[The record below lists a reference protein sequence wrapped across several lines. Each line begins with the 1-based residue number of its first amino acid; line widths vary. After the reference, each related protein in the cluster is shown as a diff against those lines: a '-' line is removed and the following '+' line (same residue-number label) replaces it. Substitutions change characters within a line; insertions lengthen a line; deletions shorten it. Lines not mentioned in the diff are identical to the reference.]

1 MLRTLIALL
10 LLSFTFTAPLALADG
25 RILVLSGYVDGLPF
39 PRRIKQ
45 GLRDQLETQVP
56 GIVVHAQSLDIYR
69 PQPESY
75 KQLLVDLI
83 TTTYADQVD
92 LIVAL
97 DPKAFEFYRERLS
110 TQFGNTP
117 IIFSNDR
124 GELTSLQAH
133 EYSLLIRPNFRETLR
148 IARHHYPQLERLYL
162 IGDDYNEDLTASEL
176 EGQLAGVELIRL
188 GEKSLDQM
196 RQTISSLGEGDLL
209 FFQLLFADGEGTP
222 MVPPIRY
229 LTEFAALSPVP
240 TLCMYANFIAQ
251 GCLGG
256 SVSSPADQASALVEA
271 IQTYAFKE
279 VSLDSATWS
288 PLPQPPTGQILRRF
302 ASQSVVDYP
311 ALERFGLDQRRLAG
325 VRYINEPLPI
335 YAGFARELAIV
346 SAVALALL
354 VATVGY
360 LWFVRG
366 QRNLLHR
373 FASLSDNVPTGIFW
387 SDESGRRWHHNQ
399 RISRWAKQLNMPV
412 GEVREAALAHLR
424 RHPHVHKEFALGKAG
439 EIRYFNVRVTEYQ
452 DHPEILLLEE
462 TTELHEYQRKL
473 QEQALIDELSGL
485 PNRRSVNTTLER
497 WCAASHRGKRNFA
510 VLLVDL
516 DGFKSINDTYGHA
529 AGDAT
534 LAKISARLKSR
545 SRQSD
550 MIARLGGDE
559 FLVLADG
566 VDTEIEALAL
576 GRALISTIEEP
587 IELNEIGARVSLTA
601 SVGIALCPEHANDP
615 DLITLFAD
623 RAMYSVKQGD
633 ERGGVALYA
642 AQSEQTGS

>member
-10 LLSFTFTAPLALADG
+10 LLSFTFTVSSALAQG

-45 GLRDQLETQVP
+45 DLRDQLEARVP
-56 GIVVHAQSLDIYR
+56 GVVVHAQSLDIYR

-75 KQLLVDLI
+75 KQLLEDLI
-83 TTTYADQVD
+83 STTYADQVD

-97 DPKAFEFYRERLS
+97 DPKALVFYRERLS
-110 TQFGNTP
+110 TQFGDTP

-124 GELTSLQAH
+124 GELTTLQAH

-162 IGDDYNEDLTASEL
+162 VGDEYNQDLTASEL
-176 EGQLAGVELIRL
+176 DGQLAGIELIRL

-209 FFQLLFADGEGTP
+209 FFQLLFADSEGTP

-229 LTEFAALSPVP
+229 LAEFAALSPVP

-279 VSLDSATWS
+279 VSLDSATWN

-302 ASQSVVDYP
+302 ASQSVVDYA
-311 ALERFGLDQRRLAG
+311 ALERFGLDQRKLAG
-325 VRYINEPLPI
+325 VRYVNEPLPV
-335 YAGFARELAIV
+335 YAGFARELAIL
-346 SAVALALL
+346 STVALVLLAL
-354 VATVGY
+354 TIGY

-373 FASLSDNVPTGIFW
+373 FALLSDTVPTGIFW

-399 RISRWAKQLNMPV
+399 RISHWAKQLDMPV
-412 GEVREAALAHLR
+412 GELREAALAHLR
-424 RHPHVHKEFALGKAG
+424 RYPHLNKEFALGKAG
-439 EIRYFNVRVTEYQ
+439 EIRYFNVRVAEYQ
-452 DHPEILLLEE
+452 YHPEILLLQE

-473 QEQALIDELSGL
+473 QEQALIDELTGL

-497 WCAASHRGKRNFA
+497 WCAASHRGQRSFA
-510 VLLVDL
+510 LLLVDL
-516 DGFKSINDTYGHA
+516 DGFKSINDNYGHA

-545 SRQSD
+545 SRQTD
-550 MIARLGGDE
+550 MIARLSGDE
-559 FLVLADG
+559 FLVLADE
-566 VDTEIEALAL
+566 VDTQVEAQTLS
-576 GRALISTIEEP
+576 RALISAIEEP
-587 IELNEIGARVSLTA
+587 IDLPDTGARVSLSA
-601 SVGIALCPEHANDP
+601 SIGVALCPEHTNDP

-623 RAMYSVKQGD
+623 RAMYSVKH
-633 ERGGVALYA
+633 EKKRGGVAVYT

>member
-1 MLRTLIALL
+1 M
-10 LLSFTFTAPLALADG
+10 
-25 RILVLSGYVDGLPF
+25 
-39 PRRIKQ
+39 
-45 GLRDQLETQVP
+45 
-56 GIVVHAQSLDIYR
+56 
-69 PQPESY
+69 
-75 KQLLVDLI
+75 DLI
-83 TTTYADQVD
+83 STTYADQVD

-110 TQFGNTP
+110 TQFGDTP

-124 GELTSLQAH
+124 GELTTLQAH

-148 IARHHYPQLERLYL
+148 IARHHYPQLKRLYL
-162 IGDDYNEDLTASEL
+162 VGDEYNEDLTASEL
-176 EGQLAGVELIRL
+176 DGQLAGVELIRL
-188 GEKSLDQM
+188 GVQSLDQM

-229 LTEFAALSPVP
+229 LAEFAALSPVP

-256 SVSSPADQASALVEA
+256 SVSSPADQASALVGA

-279 VSLDSATWS
+279 VSLETATWS
-288 PLPQPPTGQILRRF
+288 PLPQPPTGQVLRRF
-302 ASQSVVDYP
+302 ASQSVVDYT
-311 ALERFGLDQRRLAG
+311 ALERFELDPRKLAG
-325 VRYINEPLPI
+325 VRYVNEPPPI
-335 YAGFARELAIV
+335 YSGFAKELAILSTV
-346 SAVALALL
+346 VLVLL
-354 VATVGY
+354 IATIGY
-360 LWFVRG
+360 LWFIRG

-373 FASLSDNVPTGIFW
+373 FASLSDTVPTGIFW
-387 SDESGRRWHHNQ
+387 SDVTGRRWHHNQ
-399 RISRWAKQLNMPV
+399 RISHWACQLNMPV
-412 GEVREAALAHLR
+412 GELRETVLAHLR
-424 RHPHVHKEFALGKAG
+424 RDPPLHKEFALGKAG

-473 QEQALIDELSGL
+473 RELALIDELTGL
-485 PNRRSVNTTLER
+485 PNRRSVNSTLER
-497 WCAASHRGKRNFA
+497 WCAASHRGQRSFA

-516 DGFKSINDTYGHA
+516 DGFKSINDNYGHA

-534 LAKISARLKSR
+534 LAKIAARLKSR

-566 VDTEIEALAL
+566 VETQVEAQTLS
-576 GRALISTIEEP
+576 RALISTIEEP
-587 IELNEIGARVSLTA
+587 IDLPDTGARISLTA
-601 SVGIALCPEHANDP
+601 SIGVALCPEHTSDP
-615 DLITLFAD
+615 DLITLLAD
-623 RAMYSVKQGD
+623 RAMYSVKR
-633 ERGGVALYA
+633 ENTRGGVAVYT

>member
-10 LLSFTFTAPLALADG
+10 LLSFTFTVSSALAQG

-45 GLRDQLETQVP
+45 DLRDQLEARVP
-56 GIVVHAQSLDIYR
+56 GVVVHAQSLDIYR

-75 KQLLVDLI
+75 KQLLEDLI
-83 TTTYADQVD
+83 STTYADQVD

-97 DPKAFEFYRERLS
+97 DPKALEFYRERLS
-110 TQFGNTP
+110 TQFGDTP

-124 GELTSLQAH
+124 GELTTLQAH

-162 IGDDYNEDLTASEL
+162 VGDEYNQDLTASEL
-176 EGQLAGVELIRL
+176 DGQLAGIELIRL

-209 FFQLLFADGEGTP
+209 FFQLLFADSEGTP

-229 LTEFAALSPVP
+229 LAEFAALSPVP

-279 VSLDSATWS
+279 VSLDSATWN

-302 ASQSVVDYP
+302 ASQSVVDYA
-311 ALERFGLDQRRLAG
+311 ALERFGLDQRKLAG
-325 VRYINEPLPI
+325 VRYVNEPLPV
-335 YAGFARELAIV
+335 YAGFARELAIL
-346 SAVALALL
+346 STVALVLLAL
-354 VATVGY
+354 TIGY

-373 FASLSDNVPTGIFW
+373 FALLSDTVPTGIFW

-399 RISRWAKQLNMPV
+399 RISHWAKQLDMPV
-412 GEVREAALAHLR
+412 GELREAALAHLR
-424 RHPHVHKEFALGKAG
+424 RYPHLNKEFALGKAG
-439 EIRYFNVRVTEYQ
+439 EIRYFNVRVAEYQ
-452 DHPEILLLEE
+452 YHPEILLLQE

-473 QEQALIDELSGL
+473 QEQALIDELTGL

-497 WCAASHRGKRNFA
+497 WCAASHRGQRSFA

-516 DGFKSINDTYGHA
+516 DGFKSINDNYGHA

-545 SRQSD
+545 SRQTD
-550 MIARLGGDE
+550 MIARLSGDE
-559 FLVLADG
+559 FLVLADE
-566 VDTEIEALAL
+566 VDTQVEAQTLS
-576 GRALISTIEEP
+576 RALISAIEEP
-587 IELNEIGARVSLTA
+587 IDLPDTGARVSLSA
-601 SVGIALCPEHANDP
+601 SIGVALCPEHTNDP

-623 RAMYSVKQGD
+623 RAMYSVKH
-633 ERGGVALYA
+633 EKKRGGVAVYT